1 MDIEDVIML
10 AEQSKSHRDQI
21 DTLEAVINLMWDY
34 LKIRLDNQEQVE
46 EVIQSLA
53 NLVESKLPD

>member
-10 AEQSKSHRDQI
+10 AEQSKSHPDQI
-21 DTLEAVINLMWDY
+21 HTLEAVIELMWHY
-34 LKIRLDNQEQVE
+34 LKTRLDNQEQVE

>member
-1 MDIEDVIML
+1 MDIIDVIML
-10 AEQSKSHRDQI
+10 AEQSKSHLDQI
-21 DTLEAVINLMWDY
+21 DTLEAVIELMWHY
-34 LKIRLDNQEQVE
+34 LKTRLDNQEQVE

>member
-10 AEQSKSHRDQI
+10 AEQSKSHPDQI
-21 DTLEAVINLMWDY
+21 DILEAVIELMWNY
-34 LKIRLDNQEQVE
+34 LKVRLDNQEQVE

>member
-10 AEQSKSHRDQI
+10 AEQSKSQPDQI
-21 DTLEAVINLMWDY
+21 DTLEAVIELMWHY
-34 LKIRLDNQEQVE
+34 LKTRLDNQEQVE